1 MADKTLKQ
9 RIRDGEMITSIGV
22 PMDIERGALED
33 LIGQHEC
40 DYLNVDAQHGPFNE
54 AQFVAFCAMGQ
65 DLNMPVQVRIKHTR
79 HAYLVGN
86 YLDLG
91 PSGVMV
97 PEVEDEAVVDEA
109 VNTFYYPQMGKR
121 SWGGTLR
128 VGLDERPDRLDYAPW
143 WNAYGWLAI
152 QIESVEAVINAGK
165 LAKPGVDVFSFGPN
179 DLMFSIEAH
188 PKFPFRTVED
198 CVKHVLDQLKDTHVK
213 VGVGVGAETPEDR
226 ERYMNLGVTIF
237 GRRIGI

>member
-1 MADKTLKQ
+1 MAEKTLKQ
-9 RIRDGEMITSIGV
+9 RIRHGEIVKSVGV
-22 PMDIERGALED
+22 PMDIERAHLED
-33 LIGQHEC
+33 ILGQHDC
-40 DYLNVDAQHGPFNE
+40 DYLSLDAQHGPFNE
-54 AQFVAFCAMGQ
+54 TQLAAFCAMAQ
-65 DLNMPVQVRIKHTR
+65 DFKLPVQVRIKHTR
-79 HAYLVGN
+79 HAHLIGN

-91 PSGVMV
+91 PSGIMV
-97 PEVEDEAVVDEA
+97 PEVENEAVVDEA
-109 VNTFYYPQMGKR
+109 VNAFYYPQVGKR

-128 VGLDERPDRLDYAPW
+128 VGLEEQPDRLEYAAW

-165 LAKPGVDVFSFGPN
+165 LARPGVDVFSFGPN

-188 PKFPFRTVED
+188 PRFPFRTLED
-198 CVKHVLDQLKDTHVK
+198 CVKHVLDQIKDTHVK

-226 ERYMNLGVTIF
+226 ERYTNLGVTVF